1 MYIKNGRGGEWW
13 PIAKKQNQIHC
24 GWKRLPPE
32 SITQGDISE
41 IQKLYW
47 RLYPKRTNKGR
58 TADLNALI
66 SLLDR
71 PSQHIWVTIQDG
83 YLWWCTV
90 HDRAQSNK
98 RDDPSRGHF
107 WLSCNR
113 RWSNRSI
120 NGKLLS
126 TEDLPGTV
134 TKVAGFKATVCKPNA
149 WKEILRIIKDQV
161 DPKALKVQRTRSA
174 YEEAIKA
181 LIQDLNP
188 YDFEH
193 LIDLILNRSGWERL
207 SKRGSIQEGID
218 LGVENRAIGEHA
230 FVQVKSEAGQAV
242 FQKYCERFKR
252 NRQRY
257 KRMIFAVH
265 TLRGEIRPPAN
276 PAIQIWTSGKIAEL
290 VVRLGLGE
298 RVEQMRA

>member
-1 MYIKNGRGGEWW
+1 M
-13 PIAKKQNQIHC
+13 
-24 GWKRLPPE
+24 
-32 SITQGDISE
+32 SE
-41 IQKLYW
+41 IGKLYW

-58 TADLNALI
+58 TADLNALV

-83 YLWWCTV
+83 YLWWRTV
-90 HDRAQSNK
+90 HDRAQSAK
-98 RDDPSRGHF
+98 RGDPARGHF
-107 WLSCNR
+107 WLNCKR
-113 RWSNRSI
+113 RWSNRSLK
-120 NGKLLS
+120 GKLLS

-134 TKVAGFKATVCKPNA
+134 TKVAGFKATVCQPNA
-149 WKEILRIIKDQV
+149 WKEILRIIQDQA
-161 DPKALKVQRTRSA
+161 DPKALKVRRARSA
-174 YEEAIKA
+174 YEEAMKS

-193 LIDLILNRSGWERL
+193 LVDLILNRSGWERL

-218 LGVENRAIGEHA
+218 LDVENRAIGEHA

-242 FQKYCERFKR
+242 FQKYCERFR
-252 NRQRY
+252 LNRQRY
-257 KRMIFAVH
+257 RRMIFAVH
-265 TLRGEIRPPAN
+265 TPRGELRPPASS
-276 PAIQIWTSGKIAEL
+276 AIQLWTSEKIAEL